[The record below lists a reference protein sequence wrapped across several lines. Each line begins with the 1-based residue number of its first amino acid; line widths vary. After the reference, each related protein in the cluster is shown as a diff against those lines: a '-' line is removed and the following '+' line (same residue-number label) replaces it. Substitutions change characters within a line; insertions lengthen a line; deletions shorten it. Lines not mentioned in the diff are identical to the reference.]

1 MAFSMKKQQPTPPD
15 PYVPPKPSTA
25 KKDGSKFSEFLIAEK

>member
-1 MAFSMKKQQPTPPD
+1 MKKQQQAPLD
-15 PYVPPKPSTA
+15 PYVAPKPQTA